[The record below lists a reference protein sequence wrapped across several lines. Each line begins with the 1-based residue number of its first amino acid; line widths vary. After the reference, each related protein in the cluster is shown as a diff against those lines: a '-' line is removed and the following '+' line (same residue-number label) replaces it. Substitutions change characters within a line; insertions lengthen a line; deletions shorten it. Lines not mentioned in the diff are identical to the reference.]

1 MGVRNMGEIIRLL
14 AIDDN
19 AERISKIA
27 EQISKQYPDLHVEY
41 PLDLKSLI
49 QLHETYYNERSK
61 KGETIYGIFPDTP
74 KVVVRGEELF
84 IINED
89 GLEEFWGSE
98 TNDNIEETAS
108 QMEMELRAVKW
119 IKRALEIVISDLTE
133 ILMHND
139 VPHDQ
144 IPYIVFEGYR
154 SLLFSFKKIDEIINK
169 Y

>member
-1 MGVRNMGEIIRLL
+1 MGVRNMGKIIRLL

-49 QLHETYYNERSK
+49 QLHETYCNERSK
-61 KGETIYGIFPDTP
+61 YGETSYGAFPDTP

-84 IINED
+84 IVNED
-89 GLEEFWGSE
+89 GSEEFWGSE
-98 TNDNIEETAS
+98 MNDNIEEIAS

-119 IKRALEIVISDLTE
+119 IKRALERVISDLTE
-133 ILMHND
+133 ILMYND

-144 IPYIVFEGYR
+144 IQYIVFEGYR
-154 SLLFSFKKIDEIINK
+154 SLLFSFIKIDELINRN
-169 Y
+169 